1 MNTFNYDIH
10 KRKVEKEINAIMEEK
25 NIFPSSFF
33 CLSRIVCSF
42 KTLLYKEIMTCIPV
56 QSDLPTGGRTSH
68 PES

>member
-33 CLSRIVCSF
+33 
-42 KTLLYKEIMTCIPV
+42 
-56 QSDLPTGGRTSH
+56 
-68 PES
+68 